1 MSIEEI
7 IEKHK
12 KLSKIVSDYKYLSK
26 IYKDFRIINHYQTY
40 DCTYYADITDSK
52 NINYN
57 IIDENYALNLELY
70 IKDKKN

>member
-26 IYKDFRIINHYQTY
+26 IYKDFYIIDYVSY

-57 IIDENYALNLELY
+57 IIDKDYALALELY